1 MISDPQLLHFVSAL
15 DYLSGSFLAF
25 VVLAFGVCVYAGPA
39 RRRYAV
45 LALNLFFIANLLSL
59 EALVLYA
66 VLAMG
71 VYGAG
76 LAIVRGS
83 SRVNAIFYAALA
95 CLLSVFVALRAPAL
109 RPALDAAIG
118 GDGFTAQVGVVYG
131 YSYFMFKSIN
141 FLVCANVG
149 TLRNTSLVN
158 YLNFM
163 TFFSSF
169 SAGPLARYGD
179 HQDEDFSRRASTPEV
194 IDGVQR
200 ILNGLIK
207 KYVLVEMIGQFSLLS
222 FDSPEAIRSVP
233 AAWLATWGYLLYI
246 YVDFSAYSDIAI
258 GIGRI
263 LGYPLPE
270 NFDYPL
276 LKRNLVQFWESWHM
290 SLTSWIRDHVF
301 TPMNWKM
308 LQLTGFE
315 RTGTASVLPYLLTLS
330 IFGLWHSLTLPFLV
344 FGLLHGAAL
353 AATQRVV
360 ALRRKHLSADSN
372 RWLEESL
379 PSRVGGALFV
389 NVFVALSLILFRFDL
404 GDSWSLVRYLFTGTF
419 P

>member
-1 MISDPQLLHFVSAL
+1 VISEPQLLHLISAL
-15 DYLSGSFLAF
+15 DYISASFLAF
-25 VVLAFGVCVYAGPA
+25 VALAFGVSLLTGPG
-39 RRRYAV
+39 RRRHAV
-45 LALNLFFIANLLSL
+45 LALNLFFLANLLSIQ
-59 EALVLYA
+59 ALALYA
-66 VLAMG
+66 VLALG
-71 VYGAG
+71 VYAAG
-76 LAIVRGS
+76 LTILRGGA
-83 SRVNAIFYAALA
+83 RATPVFYGTIAS
-95 CLLSVFVALRAPAL
+95 LLVVFVALRAPAL
-109 RPALDAAIG
+109 RHALDMAGG
-118 GDGFTAQVGVVYG
+118 GDGFTARMGVVYG
-131 YSYFMFKSIN
+131 YSYFMFKSVN

-163 TFFSSF
+163 SFFSAF

-179 HQDEDFSRRASTPEV
+179 HQDEDFTRRATPPE
-194 IDGVQR
+194 IFDGIQR

-207 KYVLVEMIGQFSLLS
+207 KYVLVELIAQFSLQA
-222 FDSPEAIRSVP
+222 FDAPESIRSVP
-233 AAWLATWGYLLYI
+233 AAWIATWAYLLYI
-246 YVDFSAYSDIAI
+246 YVDFSAYTDIAI

-276 LKRNLVQFWESWHM
+276 FKRNLVLFWESWHM

-315 RTGTASVLPYLLTLS
+315 RSGTASVLPYLLTMS
-330 IFGLWHSLTLPFLV
+330 IFGLWHSLTLPFLL
-344 FGLLHGAAL
+344 FGVLHGTAL
-353 AATQRVV
+353 VLTQRGV
-360 ALRRKHLSADSN
+360 ALRRKLLSPDAN

-379 PSRVGGALFV
+379 PARVAGALFV

-404 GDSWSLVRYLFTGTF
+404 GDSWMLFRYLFTGIAR
-419 P
+419 